1 MRPVVLIS
9 LHACGPLSTNMLR
22 LYADWQEAELVVS
35 SSIPL
40 ASADALGMTLPV
52 RDGPTSCPAA
62 FQHHPCIACVNVGCC
77 YTYLEGG
84 AADGFPFSQLGRDI
98 MSRCPS
104 GIQGRPERRRSMSRC
119 EAPDLTDA
127 AKKQDCL
134 MLTRNMAMAACQ
146 APWRWFS
153 DDHMT
158 ASGGGGGSR
167 PQSAAITTGRVTLH
181 EDISATFSSLYLRAL
196 LQRFLCHIL
205 GVDDLDVI
213 GRVPAPQAAA
223 PGGPQVDTL
232 PRKGGHNKK
241 KRQRGAME
249 EQQGGTIKP
258 EAAAAATVP
267 PPPSDRALDASGG
280 SPPPKKEE
288 DVFVA
293 YAITTIEK
301 VRARCRSRGVVLRR
315 AGDHDADHSTDTE
328 VILSDVVAL
337 RNMYR
342 ESRQRG
348 EKEQLACLWTIKAL
362 VGHGIE
368 GVVLE
373 DRVQY
378 LIERL
383 VGTPASSSSSQ
394 RSSVANSQRRFFV
407 RMEPVFD
414 PRESPRS
421 QAIVTRW
428 LE

>member
-1 MRPVVLIS
+1 
-9 LHACGPLSTNMLR
+9 
-22 LYADWQEAELVVS
+22 
-35 SSIPL
+35 
-40 ASADALGMTLPV
+40 
-52 RDGPTSCPAA
+52 
-62 FQHHPCIACVNVGCC
+62 
-77 YTYLEGG
+77 
-84 AADGFPFSQLGRDI
+84 
-98 MSRCPS
+98 
-104 GIQGRPERRRSMSRC
+104 
-119 EAPDLTDA
+119 
-127 AKKQDCL
+127 
-134 MLTRNMAMAACQ
+134 
-146 APWRWFS
+146 
-153 DDHMT
+153 
-158 ASGGGGGSR
+158 
-167 PQSAAITTGRVTLH
+167 
-181 EDISATFSSLYLRAL
+181 LRAL

-249 EQQGGTIKP
+249 EQQGGTIEP

-267 PPPSDRALDASGG
+267 PPPSDRAPDASGG
-280 SPPPKKEE
+280 SPPKEE

-301 VRARCRSRGVVLRR
+301 VRTRCRSRGVVLRR
-315 AGDHDADHSTDTE
+315 AGDHDADSTE
-328 VILSDVVAL
+328 VTLSDDVAL

-383 VGTPASSSSSQ
+383 VGTPASLSSSHH
-394 RSSVANSQRRFFV
+394 SSVVNSQRRFFV

-428 LE
+428 SE